1 MADELNYIDK
11 IVRDKVANHAVESS
25 LNNWAHIQRAAFWK
39 NFFTFRIFSV
49 NAYYA
54 VAIVMIGIGSL
65 SYFIEPA
72 SNVAQFN
79 QNDQLVAET
88 NPSVELNPNNEAANR
103 NTPIA
108 QIELTSKSPI
118 IDSKAK
124 DYQID
129 YKAELAKPNPSD
141 IAKLSKIEIPSSTE
155 PIALD
160 RKTEI
165 QNKNASLTD
174 VVHPDEISETPSPKL
189 EKEGH
194 ADAASLIAS
203 NVTEEK
209 TGVLVDVE
217 SPTIVDEKLDSENQ
231 EEASLLPV
239 DFISE
244 ENTIEEEETI
254 EPSLEENLAPESPA
268 NLEDAFVLAEQASLI
283 GDLNYMPLR
292 SLVYSNSMAF
302 DPAYRLLYSDT
313 FDYYVPPAERYL
325 WRLGVF
331 YAPIYS
337 TPQNYAS
344 NPEVVDVIR
353 QKEKIE
359 KPAMTFSTGV
369 SLQYQGRKRI
379 GFQTGVGVTQLG
391 DLFSRGEY
399 SDITPYSYPK
409 YPEGGYNEIDT
420 ILFFNLDSLLQGV
433 EYIDTIFDP
442 QWVEDNT
449 MIEGADTTKYKGAK
463 VQNRFTYIEVPFLFS
478 YNIPGPRLSYTL
490 KLGMAA
496 GFLIQADG
504 KKLNTENEFEIVD
517 FEYDSPKYRKV
528 NYSVLAGVD
537 FNYRFHQRFS
547 FTTGF
552 MYRRN
557 LFDVYENYPYGL
569 KYTSTQVTFGIQ
581 YYL

>member
-39 NFFTFRIFSV
+39 NFFTFRVFSV

-54 VAIVMIGIGSL
+54 LAVVLIGLGSL
-65 SYFIEPA
+65 SYFIEPTE
-72 SNVAQFN
+72 SLVQFN

-88 NPSVELNPNNEAANR
+88 NPSIELNTNTETINP

-108 QIELTSKSPI
+108 QIELTTKSPN
-118 IDSKAK
+118 IDSKTT
-124 DYQID
+124 DYQIN
-129 YKAELAKPNPSD
+129 YKAEPNETNAKEIVEPSD
-141 IAKLSKIEIPSSTE
+141 INGKSSPDVNIIDQGAEILTEDASIHKKPLEGSSSIPEKEIETIDKLEEAPFTAQNFSDENKIEPVENATTSEEASKIEE
-155 PIALD
+155 
-160 RKTEI
+160 
-165 QNKNASLTD
+165 
-174 VVHPDEISETPSPKL
+174 
-189 EKEGH
+189 
-194 ADAASLIAS
+194 
-203 NVTEEK
+203 
-209 TGVLVDVE
+209 
-217 SPTIVDEKLDSENQ
+217 Q
-231 EEASLLPV
+231 EETLPDV
-239 DFISE
+239 AEIVSKE
-244 ENTIEEEETI
+244 IIIEEEQSVV
-254 EPSLEENLAPESPA
+254 PSLEESITTENPA
-268 NLEDAFVLAEQASLI
+268 NLEDAFLLVDQASLI
-283 GDLNYMPLR
+283 GDMNYMPQR
-292 SLVYSNSMAF
+292 SLVYSNSMDY

-344 NPEVVDVIR
+344 NPEVVNVIR

-359 KPAMTFSTGV
+359 KPAMTFSTGM

-379 GFQTGVGVTQLG
+379 GFQTGVAFTQLG
-391 DLFSRGEY
+391 DIFSRGEY
-399 SDITPYSYPK
+399 LDISTYSYPK
-409 YPEGGYNEIDT
+409 YPEGGYNENDT

-442 QWVEDNT
+442 HWVEDHT
-449 MIEGADTTKYKGAK
+449 LIEGADTTKYKGARTHNK
-463 VQNRFTYIEVPFLFS
+463 FTYIEVPLLFS

-496 GFLIQADG
+496 GFLIQTSG
-504 KKLNTENEFEIVD
+504 KKLNTENEYEIVD
-517 FEYDSPKYRKV
+517 FEYDSPEYRKV
-528 NYSVLAGVD
+528 NYSVLAGID
-537 FNYRFHQRFS
+537 INYRFHQRFS

-557 LFDVYENYPYGL
+557 LFDVYENYPYSL
-569 KYTSTQVTFGIQ
+569 KYTSTQITFGIQ